1 MDYLARIKGL
11 LLDPRAEWQRI
22 AAEPGDA
29 MRPFT
34 QYAVP
39 VSALPVLAGFIGG
52 LLFWGLIGRHV
63 GFFGHLFA
71 SLLAYALGLAGVF
84 ILAKLV
90 GFLAPRFGGT
100 ADEASAMKLAAY
112 APTASWLAGISALIP
127 PLGFLAILGLYS
139 LYIFWVGVPVLVR
152 VPEERRLMFTL
163 ALIGCAIV
171 VNILLA
177 GLVAIIL

>member
-1 MDYLARIKGL
+1 MDLVARIKGL
-11 LLDPRAEWQRI
+11 LLNPREEWQRI

-39 VSALPVLAGFIGG
+39 VSALPVIAGFVGG
-52 LLFWGLIGRHV
+52 LLFWGLVGRHV
-63 GFFGHLFA
+63 GFFGHLFG
-71 SLLAYALGLAGVF
+71 SLLAYGLGLAGVF
-84 ILAKLV
+84 ILAKLI
-90 GFLAPRFGGT
+90 GFLAPKFGGA
-100 ADEASAMKLAAY
+100 ADEAGAMKLAAY

-139 LYIFWVGVPVLVR
+139 LYILWVGIPVLLR

-163 ALIGCAIV
+163 ALIGCAIA
-171 VNILLA
+171 VNIVLA
-177 GLVAIIL
+177 AVVAIIL